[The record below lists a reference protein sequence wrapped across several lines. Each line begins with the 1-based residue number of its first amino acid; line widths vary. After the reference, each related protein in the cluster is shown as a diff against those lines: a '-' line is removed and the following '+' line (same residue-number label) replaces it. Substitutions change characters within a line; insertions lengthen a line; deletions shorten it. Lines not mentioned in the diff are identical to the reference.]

1 MPQKK
6 TPGKQTTESPK
17 LKASETK
24 SPRPPARTR
33 TLKAPPAPNGN
44 EHLPTHEEIA
54 AKAYALWESRGKPD
68 GSPQEDWFRAR
79 QELSG

>member
-1 MPQKK
+1 
-6 TPGKQTTESPK
+6 
-17 LKASETK
+17 
-24 SPRPPARTR
+24 
-33 TLKAPPAPNGN
+33 
-44 EHLPTHEEIA
+44 LPTHEEIA